1 MKNWRKSG
9 IVGFL
14 LMVSVLFISG
24 CQTKETSQS
33 SEAAKTVETT
43 QATKEKETQ
52 STTPTLFFL
61 SNLIDSLTSILNFPL
76 TNRLKFPTYI
86 SGYS

>member
-14 LMVSVLFISG
+14 LMISVLFISG

-43 QATKEKETQ
+43 QAMKEKETQ
-52 STTPTLFFL
+52 
-61 SNLIDSLTSILNFPL
+61 
-76 TNRLKFPTYI
+76 
-86 SGYS
+86 